1 MSNIGQHYEDT
12 KYEREVQKSWNL
24 ESEIHRLK
32 QDIEYLNIIIKQLR
46 K

>member
-1 MSNIGQHYEDT
+1 MSKMAQHYEDT
-12 KYEREVQKSWNL
+12 KYEREVQKLWNL
-24 ESEIHRLK
+24 ETEVQRMK